1 MEKKNKEKKKKY
13 IISDLIGPTIVFE
26 NVLFTIFYFWWNF
39 AVVKKPGIISIIFV
53 YLMVLVAIFLI
64 ILSIVGF
71 LRLLWNKE
79 DVSKSVKKEKTD
91 FSVLGMII
99 GLILLLFTD
108 AMASSIGIFSSPSK
122 ECNNPFDIVDESY
135 IGVEDYEK

>member
-1 MEKKNKEKKKKY
+1 MEKKNKEKNKKY
-13 IISDLIGPTIVFE
+13 IISDLVGPTIVFE
-26 NVLFTIFYFWWNF
+26 NILFAIFYFWWNF
-39 AVVKKPGIISIIFV
+39 AIVKKPGIISIILV

-79 DVSKSVKKEKTD
+79 DVSKRVKKEKTY

-108 AMASSIGIFSSPSK
+108 VIASSISTFSHPSK
-122 ECNNPFDIVDESY
+122 TCNNSFDIIDESY